1 MINEYMLINEYRFV
15 SQEVWENCSYV
26 WTWLYF
32 HLSYPIP
39 KIKRKK
45 PWYINMVMWGEA
57 SKGA

>member
-45 PWYINMVMWGEA
+45 AVVYQHGDVGR
-57 SKGA
+57 S